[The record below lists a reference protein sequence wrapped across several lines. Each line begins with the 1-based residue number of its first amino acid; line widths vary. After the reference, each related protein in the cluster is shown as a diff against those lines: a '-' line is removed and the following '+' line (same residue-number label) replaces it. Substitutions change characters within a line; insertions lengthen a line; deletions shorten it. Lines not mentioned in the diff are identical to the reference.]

1 VVVVGQGDPVTRP
14 LTVPRA
20 VLGRGRDCDVFL
32 DAASVSTRHAEIRWN
47 GGAFEVEDLDST
59 NGTRLGL
66 GRIGAPTRLP
76 NGSHLILGAVDLLFV
91 YDGPFDGPEGA
102 PVEAEGLLDWLVER
116 NKISKDQAQV
126 VLAAHGADGR
136 SVEEVLVAEGVLG
149 PGALSELRHN
159 AGRRLLGLSDE
170 QRSNLAPAMIWI
182 VLAAIALVTLVVF
195 LLG

>member
-1 VVVVGQGDPVTRP
+1 VVVNQGDPVTCR
-14 LTVPRA
+14 LSVPRS
-20 VLGRGRDCDVFL
+20 VLGRGSDCDVVL
-32 DAASVSTRHAEIRWN
+32 DAASVSTHHAEISWN
-47 GGAFEVEDLDST
+47 GGAFEVDDLDST

-66 GRIGAPTRLP
+66 GRLAAPTRLP

-91 YDGPFDGPEGA
+91 YDGPFGGPEGA

-116 NKISKDQAQV
+116 NKISKDQARV
-126 VLAAHGADGR
+126 VLAAHQADGR

-170 QRSNLAPAMIWI
+170 QRTALAPAMVWM
-182 VLAAIALVTLVVF
+182 VLAALALVTLVVF